1 MSDSL
6 LFTRLACNAFL
17 LFVERD
23 LVAAREKN
31 SSDLSTIENLYSDL
45 QFIYNQHLRVEIDYD
60 KVWNDFREH
69 LKGHIFL
76 GTNISHD
83 VDYSIS
89 MSRYLEKFY
98 DIENDFLLS
107 EDLREDT
114 VVMIS

>member
-6 LFTRLACNAFL
+6 LFTRLACDAFL

-23 LVAAREKN
+23 LVAAREKKT
-31 SSDLSTIENLYSDL
+31 DASTIENLYSDL
-45 QFIYNQHLRVEIDYD
+45 QSIYNQHRWVDIDYD
-60 KVWNDFREH
+60 KVWGEFREH
-69 LKGHIFL
+69 LKGHVSL
-76 GTNISHD
+76 GANVSND
-83 VDYSIS
+83 VEYSVA

-98 DIENDFLLS
+98 DIENEFMLS